1 MLAIIRKQHP
11 CQQDIGDEEEMES
24 LQEQSEYYWLV
35 IDTALDVVAGL
46 ATALGP
52 TFGGLWKTFEKP
64 VLKFAGSTESIER
77 STSVGVISE
86 AIAGMDEAVTPY
98 TGTLL
103 KALLHRLGDE
113 DPETKSNA
121 AFAMGLLC
129 EKSDADAEITRA
141 YNSILAKLEP
151 MLHQETARMVDNAAG
166 CVSRMIVAHPDNV
179 PIEEV
184 LPVLVGLL
192 PLKGDYDENEAVW
205 LMIVKLCRF
214 THPFYLLLLK
224 NADDDGRPKQQHNY
238 ASPDGKSHSCP
249 CGCLVSTCGTAH

>member
-1 MLAIIRKQHP
+1 M
-11 CQQDIGDEEEMES
+11 
-24 LQEQSEYYWLV
+24 
-35 IDTALDVVAGL
+35 VAGL

-52 TFGGLWKTFEKP
+52 TFGELWKTFEKP

-86 AIAGMDEAVTPY
+86 AIAGMDDAVTQY
-98 TGTLL
+98 TSTLL
-103 KALLHRLGDE
+103 KALLHRLSDE

-141 YNSILAKLEP
+141 YNTILGKLEP

-166 CVSRMIVAHPDNV
+166 CVSRMIVAHPDSV
-179 PIEEV
+179 PIDEV

-205 LMIVKLCRF
+205 LMVVKLCEYPREESDVVL
-214 THPFYLLLLK
+214 TGGSRPEQQRHDAVSDCQSDSRPGRSAVAAQGA
-224 NADDDGRPKQQHNY
+224 ADG
-238 ASPDGKSHSCP
+238 
-249 CGCLVSTCGTAH
+249 